1 MVKLGEILRAAT
13 REVHGNSSENAND
26 AVSSAGRVTA
36 AYQAI
41 RNAIRSNVFPPGYQ
55 AAEIEIAR
63 QLGMSRTPVHEA
75 MARLQEDGL
84 VRILPKK
91 GIIICALS
99 PADIEEIY
107 EVIIALEGAAAARLS
122 LTAEDVK
129 LLITAQLRSA
139 TNEMMQALERKDLI
153 NWAAADERFH
163 EILVARSGN
172 GRLMR
177 MASTVADQ
185 LHRARMFTLNLRPWP
200 ESSSEEHI
208 AIVEAIESG
217 DEVMASRAA
226 RVHRKH
232 ALDQLLPLIAKLNLQ
247 NL

>member
-1 MVKLGEILRAAT
+1 MVKPSQILRAAV
-13 REVHGNSSENAND
+13 RETAEPQTELAGD
-26 AVSSAGRVTA
+26 TVSSAGRVSA

-41 RNAIRSNVFPPGYQ
+41 RNAIRTNVFPPGYQ

-107 EVIIALEGAAAARLS
+107 EVTIALEGAAASRLAMIDAR
-122 LTAEDVK
+122 VK
-129 LLITAQLRSA
+129 VEVVALLRDA
-139 TNEMMQALERKDLI
+139 TEAMVAALERNDLPA
-153 NWAAADERFH
+153 WAAADERFH
-163 EILVARSGN
+163 ETLVARSGN
-172 GRLMR
+172 SRLTR
-177 MASTVADQ
+177 MAGTVADQ
-185 LHRARMFTLNLRPWP
+185 LHRSRMFTLNLRPLPTW
-200 ESSSEEHI
+200 SSDEHL
-208 AIVEAIESG
+208 AIIEAIERG
-217 DEVMASRAA
+217 DPTTASRAA
-226 RVHRKH
+226 RLHRKH
-232 ALDQLLPLIAKLNLQ
+232 AHDQLVPLIARFNLK